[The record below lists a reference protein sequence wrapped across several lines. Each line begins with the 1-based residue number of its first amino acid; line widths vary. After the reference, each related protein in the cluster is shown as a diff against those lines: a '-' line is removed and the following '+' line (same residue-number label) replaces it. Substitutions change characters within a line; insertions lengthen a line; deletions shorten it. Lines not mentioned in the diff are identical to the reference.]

1 MAPQVFRHPLPLII
15 SLQFHMLPPFM
26 RIDYGASDGKNLLV
40 SPSGGFGPTTTK
52 IWLFKA

>member
-1 MAPQVFRHPLPLII
+1 
-15 SLQFHMLPPFM
+15 MLPPFM